1 MTPQATISLPI
12 RECQRCPW
20 VWVQRGLHKPRR
32 CPDCGSPYWD
42 RPRRVTRGAERKA
55 EEAAGLLTAEKAKAA
70 SRREWLR
77 GKVRE
82 AKVL

>member
-1 MTPQATISLPI
+1 
-12 RECQRCPW
+12 
-20 VWVQRGLHKPRR
+20 
-32 CPDCGSPYWD
+32 
-42 RPRRVTRGAERKA
+42 VTRGAERKA

-82 AKVL
+82 AKVAD